1 MNVKGSE
8 YMKDSYINT
17 KDLAAYL
24 SVTERHIVNL
34 RNDKGLP
41 FVKVGKVF
49 RYKLAAI
56 EEWLNNK
63 E

>member
-1 MNVKGSE
+1 
-8 YMKDSYINT
+8 MKDSYINT